1 MTQED
6 IIKELKELAVAYK
19 CALEYDNCPE
29 TTEADAILENL
40 LDYGKDE
47 LIAILN
53 KYCGWS
59 CSDIESTTFKKIG
72 LL

>member
-6 IIKELKELAVAYK
+6 KIKELKKLAVAYK

-29 TTEADAILENL
+29 ATEADNILENL

-47 LIAILN
+47 LVTILN

-59 CSDIESTTFKKIG
+59 CGDIERSAFTVIEW
-72 LL
+72 L